1 MKKIL
6 PIAIIVALLGVGG
19 CRVYRVFFPG
29 DEAEILKLLD
39 ELEAAAAFKAS
50 TKPLSQMGNAAELAG
65 FFTEDAEIR
74 AKGPGGGMRAIAG
87 RAQLQQIAFSA
98 QSMVGGLR
106 IRFED
111 IVLEL
116 GPTDEEASCRLTAI
130 ATGGGDPNPW
140 VQILQFNFRE
150 VDGDWLVARVEP
162 VDAVER
168 IQ

>member
-1 MKKIL
+1 MRKIAL
-6 PIAIIVALLGVGG
+6 IAIIVALLGVGG

-29 DEAEILKLLD
+29 DAAKILKLLD
-39 ELEAAAAFKAS
+39 ELEAAVAFRAS
-50 TKPLSQMGNAAELAG
+50 TKPLSQMGNAARLAG
-65 FFTEDAEIR
+65 FFTQDVEIQ
-74 AKGPGGGMRAIAG
+74 AKGPGGGLRTITG

-111 IVLEL
+111 VVLEL
-116 GPTDEEASCRLTAI
+116 GPKNGEASCRLTAI

-140 VQILQFNFRE
+140 VQILQFHFRE
-150 VDGDWLVARVEP
+150 VDGDWLVGRVET

-168 IQ
+168 IL